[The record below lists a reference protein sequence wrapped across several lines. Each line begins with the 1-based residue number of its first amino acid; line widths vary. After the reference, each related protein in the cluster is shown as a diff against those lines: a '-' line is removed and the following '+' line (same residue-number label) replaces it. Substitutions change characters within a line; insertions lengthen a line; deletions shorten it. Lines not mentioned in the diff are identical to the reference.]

1 MYTKRVSL
9 QLIHEGLAALPVA
22 AAVPGDGGWVAEQ
35 GPPEDSGVHK
45 RVAFLPAG
53 SAGGWREARL
63 QGFRNPAWVFLEP
76 YLASYL
82 ALWPSLLRFNHAPCG
97 L

>member
-1 MYTKRVSL
+1 MSL
-9 QLIHEGLAALPVA
+9 QLIRQGLAALPVA
-22 AAVPGDGGWVAEQ
+22 AAVPGDGGGDAEQ

-53 SAGGWREARL
+53 TAGGWRGARL
-63 QGFRNPAWVFLEP
+63 QGFRHPARASWAHIFLEP
-76 YLASYL
+76 VGASYL
-82 ALWPSLLRFNHAPCG
+82 TLWPSLLRFNHAPCG